1 MNLPVVYTHMVKLAE
16 EATAEPPEFT
26 AEQWNPGPNATPGQR
41 TYADWL
47 HRYYDR
53 TQEYAGE
60 VTTKKHRWAQSLG
73 MISSALIGALGGA
86 VIGGIA
92 GGGRGARVGAMLGV
106 PLGLGAD
113 AIGAAIGLK
122 EPARS
127 RDEQLAYQNSNNGIA
142 EELLIPGY
150 AGYQRG
156 RSARHINSVVSKEIP
171 DKVMKSKV
179 RNFNDVAPT

>member
-1 MNLPVVYTHMVKLAE
+1 MNLPVVYTHMVKVAE
-16 EATAEPPEFT
+16 EAPE
-26 AEQWNPGPNATPGQR
+26 GQR

-47 HRYYDR
+47 HRFYDR
-53 TQEYAGE
+53 TQEYSGE

-86 VIGGIA
+86 VVGGIA
-92 GGGRGARVGAMLGV
+92 GGGRGARVGAMLGI

-113 AIGAAIGLK
+113 AVGAAIGLN

-127 RDEQLAYQNSNNGIA
+127 RDEQLAYQNNGVA

-156 RSARHINSVVSKEIP
+156 RAAKHINSVVSKEIP

-179 RNFNDVAPT
+179 RSLNDVAPA

>member
-1 MNLPVVYTHMVKLAE
+1 MNLPVVYTHMTKVAE
-16 EATAEPPEFT
+16 EAPSGPPEFT

-53 TQEYAGE
+53 TQEYSGE
-60 VTTKKHRWAQSLG
+60 VTTKKHRWSQSLG

-86 VIGGIA
+86 MVGGLL
-92 GGGRGARVGAMLGV
+92 GGGKGARVGAILGV

-113 AIGAAIGLK
+113 VVGTAIGLR
-122 EPARS
+122 EPART
-127 RDEQLAYQNSNNGIA
+127 RDEQLAYQKGD
-142 EELLIPGY
+142 EGLLHELLIPGY

-156 RSARHINSVVSKEIP
+156 RSAKHVNTVVSKEIP

-179 RNFNDVAPT
+179 RNFNDVAPA